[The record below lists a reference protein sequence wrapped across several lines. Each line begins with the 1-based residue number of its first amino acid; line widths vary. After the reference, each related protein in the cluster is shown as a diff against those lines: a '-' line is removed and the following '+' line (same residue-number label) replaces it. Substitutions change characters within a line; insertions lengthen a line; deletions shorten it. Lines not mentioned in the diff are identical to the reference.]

1 MKNQKQFFLTTAI
14 SFLMLFTLI
23 SCEALQDEQSRVS
36 LTFSKDAALYKS
48 AVSSIELDT
57 VKILLRDI
65 KIKNQN
71 GKDSVNIKAGPFVVF
86 LNMIGATTDFAIGD
100 IPPGTFDR
108 VKFEVHK
115 LEASENP
122 PDPEFKD
129 GADESLRYSV
139 IVKGK
144 YNNVPF
150 VYKSRKS
157 AHQDLK
163 LMAPVSVNEGG
174 FANLTIIV
182 DPYTWF
188 VKNNTELDPSKPE
201 NENDIDNNIKDSFK
215 RAFKDNNYDGSLD

>member
-1 MKNQKQFFLTTAI
+1 MKNQKQFFLITAL
-14 SFLMLFTLI
+14 SFLMLFTFI
-23 SCEALQDEQSRVS
+23 SCDTVEEDQSRMS
-36 LTFSKDAALYKS
+36 LTFSKDSALPKHTLDGI
-48 AVSSIELDT
+48 VLDT

-71 GKDSVNIKAGPFVVF
+71 GKDSVNIKVGPFVVY
-86 LNMIGATTDFAIGD
+86 LNLTGSTTEFAIGD
-100 IPPGTFDR
+100 IPPGSFDR

-115 LEASENP
+115 IESSENP

-129 GADESLRYSV
+129 GTDESLRYSV

-157 AHQDLK
+157 AKQDLK
-163 LMAPVSVNEGG
+163 LTVPVVVDPGG
-174 FANLTIIV
+174 FVNLTIIV

-188 VKNNTELDPSKPE
+188 AENSTVLDPADPA
-201 NENDIDNNIKDSFK
+201 NENNIDDNIKESFK
-215 RAFKDNNYDGSLD
+215 RAFKDNNHDGNQD